1 MAVALT
7 STSDDAPASAQSSS
21 AAQGRLTMT
30 HAGLG
35 RVRTT
40 LSTAPVNVTEHPAA
54 TGAIQRAPG
63 MRVPCQGATSA
74 GRPIQ
79 AAGAAFGAPP
89 SGVGRASASAKPRV
103 RGREPG
109 IRESGPGRSGH
120 ARRLAPPRVSR
131 ASTGGPS
138 GAPSTRRGSRAS

>member
-7 STSDDAPASAQSSS
+7 STSEDAPTIAQSSS
-21 AAQGRLTMT
+21 AEQGRLTMT
-30 HAGLG
+30 HAGPG

-40 LSTAPVNVTEHPAA
+40 LSTAPVRVIEQPAA

-63 MRVPCQGATSA
+63 RRVPCQGATSA
-74 GRPIQ
+74 ARPIH

-89 SGVGRASASAKPRV
+89 SGAGRASASAKPRV

-109 IRESGPGRSGH
+109 IR
-120 ARRLAPPRVSR
+120 
-131 ASTGGPS
+131 
-138 GAPSTRRGSRAS
+138 